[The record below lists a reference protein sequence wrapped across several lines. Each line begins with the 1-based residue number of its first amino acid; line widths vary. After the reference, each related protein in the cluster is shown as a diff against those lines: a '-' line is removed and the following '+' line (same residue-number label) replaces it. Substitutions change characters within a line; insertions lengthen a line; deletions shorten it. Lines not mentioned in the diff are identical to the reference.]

1 MVFPYL
7 SFFFLVC
14 KGVGS
19 KDRRM
24 WSNPEIL
31 FNDNGLRLEFLEE
44 ANLDTIFKLVESST
58 SPEGYVKIRD
68 AMKTNHFL
76 GDLVNSRP
84 ILNEFSY
91 KYLSPFSHCPYF
103 WLNRGVGQI
112 LMVVFVFL
120 GRLRRRGLGDGSC
133 MAIICV

>member
-1 MVFPYL
+1 M
-7 SFFFLVC
+7 
-14 KGVGS
+14 GS

-44 ANLDTIFKLVESST
+44 AKLDTIFKLVESST

-68 AMKTNHFL
+68 AMRTNHFL

-91 KYLSPFSHCPYF
+91 KYLSPFSP
-103 WLNRGVGQI
+103 I
-112 LMVVFVFL
+112 
-120 GRLRRRGLGDGSC
+120 DPASD
-133 MAIICV
+133 

>member
-1 MVFPYL
+1 M
-7 SFFFLVC
+7 VC

-44 ANLDTIFKLVESST
+44 AKLDTVFKLVQSST

-68 AMKTNHFL
+68 AMRTNNFL

-91 KYLSPFSHCPYF
+91 KYLSPFSHCPCF
-103 WLNRGVGQI
+103 W
-112 LMVVFVFL
+112 
-120 GRLRRRGLGDGSC
+120 
-133 MAIICV
+133 